1 MVYLAKKAGRV
12 PAHTDLQAMY
22 ELDGVDTPELTVTDA
37 EFEAAEGLA
46 RIIEGEIFLGKTE
59 AEQAAE
65 EAAAEIRRI
74 KTEIAARDY
83 RALKAQKLGEEI
95 DDLYPGGTDWYKEQ
109 LDRMEELEAIVAGVG
124 N

>member
-12 PAHTDLQAMY
+12 LAHTDLQAMY
-22 ELDGVDTPELTVTDA
+22 ELDGVDTPELTITDT

-46 RIIEGEIFLGKTE
+46 RIINGEIFLGKTE
-59 AEQAAE
+59 AELAAE
-65 EAAAEIRRI
+65 EAAAEISRI
-74 KTEIAARDY
+74 KAEIAARDY

-95 DDLYPGGTDWYKEQ
+95 DDLYPGETDWYKEQ
-109 LDRMEELEAIVAGVG
+109 LDHMEELEAIIAGVG

>member
-1 MVYLAKKAGRV
+1 ML
-12 PAHTDLQAMY
+12 AHTDLQAMY
-22 ELDGVDTPELTVTDA
+22 ELNGVDTPELTVTDA

-59 AEQAAE
+59 AELAAE
-65 EAAAEIRRI
+65 EAAAEIHRI
-74 KTEIAARDY
+74 KAEIAARDY

-95 DDLYPGGTDWYKEQ
+95 DDLYPGETGWYKEQ